1 MNIII
6 ASNMRI
12 KITFLALCVPF
23 LLYAQ
28 SKKQNYIK
36 ETLHLD
42 TNGASIEN
50 VSYYNGLGDLS
61 EIVSTASGTSDN
73 VYTFKTYDSKGR
85 ESKNFYPTPIGSGLD
100 FKDYYSFVSASSN
113 YYNDEYAFKQNYY
126 DDADHI
132 VREDV
137 AGNNW
142 HAHSAHNE
150 CSYETNTLSD
160 KVIRYDADPIAKSY
174 YPEGCLEK
182 ESAKDADGN
191 EVVIFKDLDGNT
203 ILERRNQG
211 DTYYVY
217 DKLGQL
223 RYILSPQYQ
232 EKEDLAAYAYQYD
245 YDECGNL
252 VRKTLPGSQYTQYW
266 YDKEGLLAYE
276 QDALLRDKGLYRF
289 YLYDRFDRVVLVGTT
304 TSCNTNIKNAKHD
317 VSFSSQNGGI
327 ANSGYAFYGNTSN
340 FSKGSN
346 VSLEKAY
353 YYDSY
358 GFLSGAFKDDF
369 APISPS
375 QKGGCNDLLAGSI
388 IKTSNGQFLFTV
400 NSYDPK
406 GNLINTSTK
415 GLKGY
420 TSKVSN
426 TYSLTNKLVT
436 SDAELDVKYGELLKI
451 SLTNEYS
458 TRNNLLIS
466 KKLIL
471 SHGEGT
477 ESSSTLNYMYDA
489 TNRLSQI
496 VRPEQYGNVSYSY
509 DVHGWPVKI
518 ESNSFKEELSYSDGV
533 GTPCYNGNI
542 SSLKWSNSNY
552 SEKRGYKF
560 HYDRLNRLTEANYGE
575 GESLSNAGDNFKE
588 SVNYDL
594 NGNITS
600 LERHG
605 KKQDGT
611 YGVIDK
617 LNVSLN
623 GNQIV
628 NISDAAD
635 KIVYEGALD
644 FEPASDGIS
653 SCKYNDFGALI
664 SDTGRGITMIEYDN
678 NKNPIRIQF
687 SNGNVT
693 KYIYSAEGTK
703 LRTIYY
709 TAMPN
714 INVPDGCT
722 HELDASEIQTTDSL
736 DFLMEGNLILK
747 NGRINKYL
755 FEGGYCEAYNQDMCI
770 AKPAPPFSWFEDGS
784 DSEISEEEQKAYE
797 ERREEWS
804 KAVEALNATDD
815 FNFYYYNKDHLGN
828 NREVIDFRGK
838 ICQVINYYPFGTPF
852 SDQSTTLQA
861 DFQPYKYNGKE
872 FDMMHGLNTYDYGA
886 RQYNPIVPTWD
897 RIDPLCEN
905 FGYMSP
911 YNYCLDNPVNTTDQ
925 DGEGPI
931 LGAVIGGG
939 TELACQLIEN
949 YDTNSSV
956 LDNLSK
962 NVNWTNVGIA
972 AGEGALTSGVS
983 AFKGLGAKVAISA
996 VTSAAKNVSDQIK
1009 DGAKSYKDIDYKDM
1023 AKDMALGAFV
1033 TRTSYK
1039 TAKRATSARFKAVTA
1054 KPTSKAVMHKRAGQ
1068 MRYSKSTRRNAR
1080 KRLENKKENYFGKLE
1095 NSISAAFSSFISYQ
1109 KRYWHVF

>member
-36 ETLHLD
+36 ETVHLD

-50 VSYYNGLGDLS
+50 VSYYNGLGNLS

-289 YLYDRFDRVVLVGTT
+289 YLYDCFDRVVLVGTT
-304 TSCNTNIKNAKHD
+304 TSCNTNIKNAKLN

-358 GFLSGAFKDDF
+358 DFLSGAFKDDF

-755 FEGGYCEAYNQDMCI
+755 FEGGYCGI
-770 AKPAPPFSWFEDGS
+770 AKPAPHFSLYEDGS

-797 ERREEWS
+797 ERRKEWT
-804 KAVEALNATDD
+804 KAVEALNATDA

-828 NREVIDFRGK
+828 NREVIDFGGK

-996 VTSAAKNVSDQIK
+996 VTSAAKEISNQIK
-1009 DGAKSYKDIDYKDM
+1009 KGGKNIDSRQVKKSVIEGA
-1023 AKDMALGAFV
+1023 GV
-1033 TRTSYK
+1033 TFISGYVSK
-1039 TAKRATSARFKAVTA
+1039 IATKIKFRNVKAS
-1054 KPTSKAVMHKRAGQ
+1054 PSNKAIMHKRAGQ

-1080 KRLENKKENYFGKLE
+1080 VRLRDKKTILPINGR
-1095 NSISAAFSSFISYQ
+1095 ID
-1109 KRYWHVF
+1109 

>member
-1 MNIII
+1 
-6 ASNMRI
+6 MRI

>member
-1 MNIII
+1 
-6 ASNMRI
+6 MRI

-50 VSYYNGLGDLS
+50 VSYYNGLGNLS

-191 EVVIFKDLDGNT
+191 EVIIFKDLDGNT

-304 TSCNTNIKNAKHD
+304 TSCNTNIKNAKLN

-358 GFLSGAFKDDF
+358 DFLSGAFKDDF

-755 FEGGYCEAYNQDMCI
+755 FEGGYCGI
-770 AKPAPPFSWFEDGS
+770 AKPAPPFSLYEDGS
-784 DSEISEEEQKAYE
+784 DSEISEEQKAYE
-797 ERREEWS
+797 ERRKEWT
-804 KAVEALNATDD
+804 KAVEALNATDA

-1023 AKDMALGAFV
+1023 AKEMALGAFV

>member
-36 ETLHLD
+36 ETVHLD

-50 VSYYNGLGDLS
+50 VSYYNGLGNLS

-150 CSYETNTLSD
+150 FSYETNTLSD

-304 TSCNTNIKNAKHD
+304 TSCNTNIKNAKLN

-358 GFLSGAFKDDF
+358 DFLSGAFKDDF

-755 FEGGYCEAYNQDMCI
+755 FEGGYCGI
-770 AKPAPPFSWFEDGS
+770 AKPAPPFSLYEDGS

-797 ERREEWS
+797 ERRKEWT
-804 KAVEALNATDD
+804 KAVEALNATDA

-1023 AKDMALGAFV
+1023 AKEMALGAFV

>member
-36 ETLHLD
+36 ETVHLD

-50 VSYYNGLGDLS
+50 VSYYNGLGNLS

-150 CSYETNTLSD
+150 CSYETNTWSD

-304 TSCNTNIKNAKHD
+304 TSCNTNIKNAKLN

-358 GFLSGAFKDDF
+358 DFLSGAFKDDF

-755 FEGGYCEAYNQDMCI
+755 FEGGYCGI
-770 AKPAPPFSWFEDGS
+770 AKPAPHFSLYEDGS

-797 ERREEWS
+797 ERRKEWT
-804 KAVEALNATDD
+804 KAVEALNATDA

-828 NREVIDFRGK
+828 NREVIDFGGK

-996 VTSAAKNVSDQIK
+996 VTSAAKEISNQIK
-1009 DGAKSYKDIDYKDM
+1009 KGGKNIDSRQVKKSVIEGA
-1023 AKDMALGAFV
+1023 GV
-1033 TRTSYK
+1033 TFISGYVSK
-1039 TAKRATSARFKAVTA
+1039 IATKIKFRNVKAS
-1054 KPTSKAVMHKRAGQ
+1054 PSNKAIMHKRAGQ

-1080 KRLENKKENYFGKLE
+1080 VRLRDKKNNFADKWENRLNAILSGIL
-1095 NSISAAFSSFISYQ
+1095 SFS
-1109 KRYWHVF
+1109 KNK

>member
-150 CSYETNTLSD
+150 FSYETNTLSD

-304 TSCNTNIKNAKHD
+304 TSCNTNIKNAKLN

-770 AKPAPPFSWFEDGS
+770 AKPAPPFSLYEDGS

-797 ERREEWS
+797 ERRKEWT
-804 KAVEALNATDD
+804 KAVEALNATDA

-939 TELACQLIEN
+939 TELACQLIEK

-983 AFKGLGAKVAISA
+983 ALKGFGAKVAITA

-1009 DGAKSYKDIDYKDM
+1009 DGAKSYKDIDYKGM
-1023 AKDMALGAFV
+1023 AKDVVIDSSV
-1033 TRTSYK
+1033 TGISGK
-1039 TAKRATSARFKAVTA
+1039 IAKGITNVRFKGVKA
-1054 KPTSKAVMHKRAGQ
+1054 KPTAKAVMHNRAGQ

-1080 KRLENKKENYFGKLE
+1080 VRLRNKKENYSDKWE
-1095 NSISAAFSSFISYQ
+1095 NSISATFSSFISYL
-1109 KRYWHVF
+1109 KRKL

>member
-36 ETLHLD
+36 ETVHLD

-50 VSYYNGLGDLS
+50 VSYYDGLGNLS

-327 ANSGYAFYGNTSN
+327 ANSGYSFYGNTSN

-755 FEGGYCEAYNQDMCI
+755 FEGGYCGI
-770 AKPAPPFSWFEDGS
+770 AKPAPPFSLYEDGS

-797 ERREEWS
+797 ERRKEWT
-804 KAVEALNATDD
+804 KAEEALNATDA

-905 FGYMSP
+905 SGYMSP

-983 AFKGLGAKVAISA
+983 ALKGFGAKVAISA
-996 VTSAAKNVSDQIK
+996 VTSAARNVSDQIK
-1009 DGAKSYKDIDYKDM
+1009 DGAKSYKDINYKNV
-1023 AKDMALGAFV
+1023 AKEMVMGALITGA
-1033 TRTSYK
+1033 SGKYAKIK
-1039 TAKRATSARFKAVTA
+1039 TKQKFRNVVA
-1054 KPTSKAVMHKRAGQ
+1054 KPTSKATMHRRAGQ
-1068 MRYSKSTRRNAR
+1068 MRYSKSTRKNAR
-1080 KRLENKKENYFGKLE
+1080 SRLKKEKNNYLDKRE
-1095 NSISAAFSSFISYQ
+1095 NRVNAILSGIYSFIE
-1109 KRYWHVF
+1109 RIW

>member
-755 FEGGYCEAYNQDMCI
+755 FEGGYCGI
-770 AKPAPPFSWFEDGS
+770 AKPAPHFSLYEDGS

-797 ERREEWS
+797 ERRKEWT
-804 KAVEALNATDD
+804 KAVEALNATDA

-828 NREVIDFRGK
+828 NREVIDFGGK

-1023 AKDMALGAFV
+1023 AKEMALGAFV

>member
-36 ETLHLD
+36 ETVHLD

-50 VSYYNGLGDLS
+50 VSYYNGLGNLS

-304 TSCNTNIKNAKHD
+304 TSCNTNIKNAKLN

-358 GFLSGAFKDDF
+358 DFLSGAFKDDF

-755 FEGGYCEAYNQDMCI
+755 FEGGYCGI
-770 AKPAPPFSWFEDGS
+770 AKPAPHFSLYEDGS

-797 ERREEWS
+797 ERRKEWT
-804 KAVEALNATDD
+804 KAVEALNATDA

-828 NREVIDFRGK
+828 NREVIDFGGK

-1009 DGAKSYKDIDYKDM
+1009 DGAKSYKDIDYKGM
-1023 AKDMALGAFV
+1023 AKDVVIDSSV
-1033 TRTSYK
+1033 TGISGK
-1039 TAKRATSARFKAVTA
+1039 IAKGITNVRFKGVKA
-1054 KPTSKAVMHKRAGQ
+1054 KPTAKAVMHNRAGQ

-1080 KRLENKKENYFGKLE
+1080 VRLRNKKENYSDKWE
-1095 NSISAAFSSFISYQ
+1095 NSISATFSSFISYL
-1109 KRYWHVF
+1109 KRKL

>member
-1 MNIII
+1 
-6 ASNMRI
+6 MRI

-36 ETLHLD
+36 ETVHLD

-50 VSYYNGLGDLS
+50 VSYYDGLGNLS

-327 ANSGYAFYGNTSN
+327 ANSGYSFYGNTSN

-722 HELDASEIQTTDSL
+722 HELDASEIQITDSL

-755 FEGGYCEAYNQDMCI
+755 FEGGYCGI
-770 AKPAPPFSWFEDGS
+770 AKPAPPFSLYEDGS

-797 ERREEWS
+797 ERRKEWT
-804 KAVEALNATDD
+804 KAEEALNATDA

-983 AFKGLGAKVAISA
+983 ALKGFGAKVAISA
-996 VTSAAKNVSDQIK
+996 VTSAARNVSDQIK
-1009 DGAKSYKDIDYKDM
+1009 DGAKSYKDINYKNV
-1023 AKDMALGAFV
+1023 AKEMVMGALITGA
-1033 TRTSYK
+1033 SGKYAKIK
-1039 TAKRATSARFKAVTA
+1039 TKQKFRNVVA
-1054 KPTSKAVMHKRAGQ
+1054 KPTSKATMHRRAGQ
-1068 MRYSKSTRRNAR
+1068 MRYSKSTRKNAR
-1080 KRLENKKENYFGKLE
+1080 SRLKKEKNNYLDKRE
-1095 NSISAAFSSFISYQ
+1095 NRVNAILSGIYSFIE
-1109 KRYWHVF
+1109 RIW

>member
-150 CSYETNTLSD
+150 FSYETNTLSD

-755 FEGGYCEAYNQDMCI
+755 FEGGYCGI
-770 AKPAPPFSWFEDGS
+770 AKPAPHFSLYEDGS

-797 ERREEWS
+797 ERRKEWT
-804 KAVEALNATDD
+804 KAEEALNATDA

-996 VTSAAKNVSDQIK
+996 VTSAAKEISNQIK
-1009 DGAKSYKDIDYKDM
+1009 KGGKNIDSRQVKKSVIEGA
-1023 AKDMALGAFV
+1023 GV
-1033 TRTSYK
+1033 TFISGYVSK
-1039 TAKRATSARFKAVTA
+1039 IATKIKFRNVKAS
-1054 KPTSKAVMHKRAGQ
+1054 PSNKAIMHKRAGQ

-1080 KRLENKKENYFGKLE
+1080 VRLRDKKNNFADKWENRLNAILSGIL
-1095 NSISAAFSSFISYQ
+1095 SFS
-1109 KRYWHVF
+1109 KNK

>member
-150 CSYETNTLSD
+150 FSYETNTLSD

-245 YDECGNL
+245 YDKCGNL

-304 TSCNTNIKNAKHD
+304 TSCNTNIKNAKLN

-358 GFLSGAFKDDF
+358 DFLSGAFKDDF

-755 FEGGYCEAYNQDMCI
+755 FEGGYCGI
-770 AKPAPPFSWFEDGS
+770 AKPAPPFSLYEDGS

-797 ERREEWS
+797 ERRKEWT
-804 KAVEALNATDD
+804 KAVEALNATDA

-996 VTSAAKNVSDQIK
+996 VTSAAKEISNQIK
-1009 DGAKSYKDIDYKDM
+1009 KGGKNIDSRQVKKSVIEGA
-1023 AKDMALGAFV
+1023 GV
-1033 TRTSYK
+1033 TFISGYVSK
-1039 TAKRATSARFKAVTA
+1039 IATKIKFRNVKAS
-1054 KPTSKAVMHKRAGQ
+1054 PSNKAIMHKRAGQ

-1080 KRLENKKENYFGKLE
+1080 VRLRDKKNNFADKWENRLNAILSGIL
-1095 NSISAAFSSFISYQ
+1095 SFS
-1109 KRYWHVF
+1109 KNK

>member
-36 ETLHLD
+36 ETVHLD

-50 VSYYNGLGDLS
+50 VSYYDGLGNLS

-755 FEGGYCEAYNQDMCI
+755 FEGGYCGI
-770 AKPAPPFSWFEDGS
+770 AKPAPPFSLYEDGS

-797 ERREEWS
+797 ERRKEWT
-804 KAVEALNATDD
+804 KAVEALNATDA

>member
-36 ETLHLD
+36 ETVHLD

-755 FEGGYCEAYNQDMCI
+755 FEGGYCGI
-770 AKPAPPFSWFEDGS
+770 AKPAPHFSLYEDGS

-797 ERREEWS
+797 ERRKEWT
-804 KAVEALNATDD
+804 KAVEALNATDA

-828 NREVIDFRGK
+828 NREVIDFGGK

-996 VTSAAKNVSDQIK
+996 VTSAAKEISNQIK
-1009 DGAKSYKDIDYKDM
+1009 KGGKNIDSRQVKKSVIEGA
-1023 AKDMALGAFV
+1023 GV
-1033 TRTSYK
+1033 TFISGYVSK
-1039 TAKRATSARFKAVTA
+1039 IATKIKFRNVKAS
-1054 KPTSKAVMHKRAGQ
+1054 PSNKAIMHKRAGQ

-1080 KRLENKKENYFGKLE
+1080 VRLRDKKNNFADKWENRLNAILSGIL
-1095 NSISAAFSSFISYQ
+1095 SFS
-1109 KRYWHVF
+1109 KNK

>member
-1 MNIII
+1 
-6 ASNMRI
+6 MRI
-12 KITFLALCVPF
+12 KITFLALFVPF

-50 VSYYNGLGDLS
+50 VSYYDGLGNLS

-304 TSCNTNIKNAKHD
+304 TSCNTNIKNAKLN

-340 FSKGSN
+340 FSKVSN

-358 GFLSGAFKDDF
+358 DFLSGAFKDDF

-755 FEGGYCEAYNQDMCI
+755 FEGGYCGI

-797 ERREEWS
+797 ERRKEWT
-804 KAVEALNATDD
+804 KAVEELNATDD

-996 VTSAAKNVSDQIK
+996 VTSAAKEISNQIK
-1009 DGAKSYKDIDYKDM
+1009 KGGKNIDSRQVKKSVIEGA
-1023 AKDMALGAFV
+1023 GV
-1033 TRTSYK
+1033 TFISGYVSK
-1039 TAKRATSARFKAVTA
+1039 IATKIKFRNVKAS
-1054 KPTSKAVMHKRAGQ
+1054 PSNKAIMHKRAGQ

-1080 KRLENKKENYFGKLE
+1080 VRLRDKKNNFADKWENRLNAILSGI
-1095 NSISAAFSSFISYQ
+1095 ISFS
-1109 KRYWHVF
+1109 KNK

>member
-36 ETLHLD
+36 ETVHLD

-50 VSYYNGLGDLS
+50 VSYYNGLGNLS

-245 YDECGNL
+245 YDKCGNL

-304 TSCNTNIKNAKHD
+304 TSCNTNIKNAKLN

-358 GFLSGAFKDDF
+358 DFLSGAFKDDF

-755 FEGGYCEAYNQDMCI
+755 FEGGYCGI
-770 AKPAPPFSWFEDGS
+770 AKPAPPFSLYEDGS
-784 DSEISEEEQKAYE
+784 DSEISEEQKAYE
-797 ERREEWS
+797 ERRKEWT
-804 KAVEALNATDD
+804 KAVEELNATDA

-1009 DGAKSYKDIDYKDM
+1009 NGNKNIDSRQVKKSVIEGA
-1023 AKDMALGAFV
+1023 GV
-1033 TRTSYK
+1033 TFISGYVSK
-1039 TAKRATSARFKAVTA
+1039 IATKIRFRNVKAS
-1054 KPTSKAVMHKRAGQ
+1054 PSNKAIMHKRAGQ

-1080 KRLENKKENYFGKLE
+1080 VRLRDKKNNFANKWE
-1095 NSISAAFSSFISYQ
+1095 NSMNAILSGILSFL
-1109 KRYWHVF
+1109 KD

>member
-36 ETLHLD
+36 ETVHLD

-50 VSYYNGLGDLS
+50 VSYYDGLGNLS

-304 TSCNTNIKNAKHD
+304 TSCNTNIKNAKLN

-358 GFLSGAFKDDF
+358 DFLSGAFKDDF

-755 FEGGYCEAYNQDMCI
+755 FEGGYCGI
-770 AKPAPPFSWFEDGS
+770 AKPAPPFSLYEDGS

-797 ERREEWS
+797 ERRKEWT
-804 KAVEALNATDD
+804 KAEEALNATDA

-996 VTSAAKNVSDQIK
+996 VTSAARNVSDQIK
-1009 DGAKSYKDIDYKDM
+1009 DGAKSYKDIDYKNV
-1023 AKDMALGAFV
+1023 AKEMVMGALITGA
-1033 TRTSYK
+1033 SGKYAKIK
-1039 TAKRATSARFKAVTA
+1039 TKQKFRNVVA
-1054 KPTSKAVMHKRAGQ
+1054 KPTSKATMHRRAGQ
-1068 MRYSKSTRRNAR
+1068 MRYSKSTRKNAR
-1080 KRLENKKENYFGKLE
+1080 SRLKKEKNNYLDKRE
-1095 NSISAAFSSFISYQ
+1095 NRVNAILSGIYSFIE
-1109 KRYWHVF
+1109 RIW

>member
-1 MNIII
+1 
-6 ASNMRI
+6 MRI

-36 ETLHLD
+36 ETVHLD

-50 VSYYNGLGDLS
+50 VSYYNGLGNLS

-203 ILERRNQG
+203 ILERRTQG

-289 YLYDRFDRVVLVGTT
+289 YLYDRYGRVVLVGTT
-304 TSCNTNIKNAKHD
+304 TSCNTNIKNAKLN

-358 GFLSGAFKDDF
+358 DFLSGAFKDDF

-755 FEGGYCEAYNQDMCI
+755 FEGGYCGI
-770 AKPAPPFSWFEDGS
+770 AKPAPPFSLYEDGS
-784 DSEISEEEQKAYE
+784 DSEISEEQKAYE
-797 ERREEWS
+797 ERRKEWT
-804 KAVEALNATDD
+804 KAVEELNATDA

-1009 DGAKSYKDIDYKDM
+1009 NGNKNIDSRQVKKSVIEGA
-1023 AKDMALGAFV
+1023 GV
-1033 TRTSYK
+1033 TFISGYVSK
-1039 TAKRATSARFKAVTA
+1039 IATKIRFRNVKAS
-1054 KPTSKAVMHKRAGQ
+1054 PSNKAIMHKRAGQ

-1080 KRLENKKENYFGKLE
+1080 VRLRDKKNNFANKWE
-1095 NSISAAFSSFISYQ
+1095 NSMNAILSGILSFL
-1109 KRYWHVF
+1109 KD

>member
-304 TSCNTNIKNAKHD
+304 TSCNTNIKNAKLN

-358 GFLSGAFKDDF
+358 DFLSGAFKDDF

-755 FEGGYCEAYNQDMCI
+755 FEGGYCGI
-770 AKPAPPFSWFEDGS
+770 AKPAPHFSLYEDGS

-797 ERREEWS
+797 ERRKEWT
-804 KAVEALNATDD
+804 KAVEALNATDA

-828 NREVIDFRGK
+828 NREVIDFGGK

-996 VTSAAKNVSDQIK
+996 VTSAAKEISNQIK
-1009 DGAKSYKDIDYKDM
+1009 KGGKNIDSRQVKKSVIEGA
-1023 AKDMALGAFV
+1023 GV
-1033 TRTSYK
+1033 TFISGYVSK
-1039 TAKRATSARFKAVTA
+1039 IATKIKFRNVKAS
-1054 KPTSKAVMHKRAGQ
+1054 PSNKAIMHKRAGQ

-1080 KRLENKKENYFGKLE
+1080 VRLRDKKTILPINGR
-1095 NSISAAFSSFISYQ
+1095 ID
-1109 KRYWHVF
+1109 

>member
-1 MNIII
+1 
-6 ASNMRI
+6 MRI

-36 ETLHLD
+36 ETVHLD

-50 VSYYNGLGDLS
+50 VSYYDGLGNLS

-150 CSYETNTLSD
+150 CSYETNILSD

-1009 DGAKSYKDIDYKDM
+1009 NGNKNIDSRQVKKSVIEGA
-1023 AKDMALGAFV
+1023 GV
-1033 TRTSYK
+1033 TFISGYVSK
-1039 TAKRATSARFKAVTA
+1039 IATKIRFRNVKAS
-1054 KPTSKAVMHKRAGQ
+1054 PSNKAIMHKRAGQ

-1080 KRLENKKENYFGKLE
+1080 VRLRDKKNNFANKWE
-1095 NSISAAFSSFISYQ
+1095 NSMNAILSGILSFL
-1109 KRYWHVF
+1109 KD

>member
-1 MNIII
+1 
-6 ASNMRI
+6 MRI

-36 ETLHLD
+36 ETVHLD

-50 VSYYNGLGDLS
+50 VSYYNGLGNLS

-245 YDECGNL
+245 YDKCGNL

-304 TSCNTNIKNAKHD
+304 TSCNTNIKNAKLN

-358 GFLSGAFKDDF
+358 DFLSGAFKDDF

-755 FEGGYCEAYNQDMCI
+755 FEGGYCGI
-770 AKPAPPFSWFEDGS
+770 AKPAPPFSLYEDGS

-797 ERREEWS
+797 ERRKEWT
-804 KAVEALNATDD
+804 KAVEALNATDV

-828 NREVIDFRGK
+828 NREVIDFGGK

-962 NVNWTNVGIA
+962 NVNWTNVAIA
-972 AGEGALTSGVS
+972 TGEGALTSGVS

-996 VTSAAKNVSDQIK
+996 VTSAAKEISNQIK
-1009 DGAKSYKDIDYKDM
+1009 KGGKNIDSRQVKKSVIEGA
-1023 AKDMALGAFV
+1023 GV
-1033 TRTSYK
+1033 TFISGYVSK
-1039 TAKRATSARFKAVTA
+1039 IATKIKFRNVKAS
-1054 KPTSKAVMHKRAGQ
+1054 PSNKAIMHKRAGQ

-1080 KRLENKKENYFGKLE
+1080 VRLRDKKNNFADKWENRLNVILSGIL
-1095 NSISAAFSSFISYQ
+1095 SFS
-1109 KRYWHVF
+1109 KDK

>member
-1 MNIII
+1 
-6 ASNMRI
+6 MRI

-36 ETLHLD
+36 ETVHLD

-50 VSYYNGLGDLS
+50 VSYYDGLGNLS

-245 YDECGNL
+245 YDKCGNL

-304 TSCNTNIKNAKHD
+304 TSCNTNIKNAKLN

-358 GFLSGAFKDDF
+358 DFLSGAFKDDF

-755 FEGGYCEAYNQDMCI
+755 FEGGYCGI
-770 AKPAPPFSWFEDGS
+770 AKPAPPFSLYEDGS

-797 ERREEWS
+797 ERRKEWT
-804 KAVEALNATDD
+804 KAVEELNATDA

-1009 DGAKSYKDIDYKDM
+1009 NGNKNIDSRQVKKSVIEGA
-1023 AKDMALGAFV
+1023 GV
-1033 TRTSYK
+1033 TFISGYVSK
-1039 TAKRATSARFKAVTA
+1039 IATKIRFRNVKAS
-1054 KPTSKAVMHKRAGQ
+1054 PSNKAIMHKRAGQ

-1080 KRLENKKENYFGKLE
+1080 VRLRDKKNNFANKWE
-1095 NSISAAFSSFISYQ
+1095 NSMNAILSGILSFL
-1109 KRYWHVF
+1109 KD

>member
-1 MNIII
+1 
-6 ASNMRI
+6 MRI

-36 ETLHLD
+36 ETVHLD

-50 VSYYNGLGDLS
+50 VSYYNGLGNLS

-289 YLYDRFDRVVLVGTT
+289 YLYDRYGRVVLVGTT
-304 TSCNTNIKNAKHD
+304 TSCNTNIKNAKLN

-358 GFLSGAFKDDF
+358 DFLSGAFKDDF

-496 VRPEQYGNVSYSY
+496 VRPDQYGNVSYSY

-755 FEGGYCEAYNQDMCI
+755 FEGGYCGI
-770 AKPAPPFSWFEDGS
+770 AKPAPPFSLYEDGS
-784 DSEISEEEQKAYE
+784 DSEISEEQKAYE
-797 ERREEWS
+797 ERRKEWT
-804 KAVEALNATDD
+804 KAVEELNATDA

-939 TELACQLIEN
+939 IELACQLIEN

-962 NVNWTNVGIA
+962 NVNWTNVTIA

-1009 DGAKSYKDIDYKDM
+1009 DGAKSYKDIDYKNV
-1023 AKDMALGAFV
+1023 AKEMVMGALITGA
-1033 TRTSYK
+1033 SGKYAKIK
-1039 TAKRATSARFKAVTA
+1039 TKQKFRNVVA
-1054 KPTSKAVMHKRAGQ
+1054 KPTSKATMHRRAGQ
-1068 MRYSKSTRRNAR
+1068 MRYSKSTRKNAR
-1080 KRLENKKENYFGKLE
+1080 SRLKKEKNNYLDKRE
-1095 NSISAAFSSFISYQ
+1095 NRVNAILSGIYSFIE
-1109 KRYWHVF
+1109 RIW

>member
-1 MNIII
+1 
-6 ASNMRI
+6 MRI

-36 ETLHLD
+36 ETVHLD

-50 VSYYNGLGDLS
+50 VSYYDGLGNLS

-150 CSYETNTLSD
+150 FSYETNTLSD

-327 ANSGYAFYGNTSN
+327 ANSGYSFYGNTSN

-1009 DGAKSYKDIDYKDM
+1009 NGNKNIDSRQVKKSVIEGA
-1023 AKDMALGAFV
+1023 GV
-1033 TRTSYK
+1033 TFISGYVSK
-1039 TAKRATSARFKAVTA
+1039 IATKIRFRNVKAS
-1054 KPTSKAVMHKRAGQ
+1054 PSNKAIMHKRAGQ

-1080 KRLENKKENYFGKLE
+1080 VRLRDKKNNFANKWE
-1095 NSISAAFSSFISYQ
+1095 NSMNAILSGILSFL
-1109 KRYWHVF
+1109 KD

>member
-36 ETLHLD
+36 ETVHLD

-50 VSYYNGLGDLS
+50 VSYYDGLGNLS

-327 ANSGYAFYGNTSN
+327 ANSGYSFYGNTSN

-1009 DGAKSYKDIDYKDM
+1009 NGNKNIDSRQVKKSVIEGA
-1023 AKDMALGAFV
+1023 GV
-1033 TRTSYK
+1033 TFISGYVSK
-1039 TAKRATSARFKAVTA
+1039 IATKIRFRNVKAS
-1054 KPTSKAVMHKRAGQ
+1054 PSNKAIMHKRAGQ

-1080 KRLENKKENYFGKLE
+1080 VRLRDKKNNFANKWE
-1095 NSISAAFSSFISYQ
+1095 NSMNAILSGILSFL
-1109 KRYWHVF
+1109 KD

>member
-36 ETLHLD
+36 ETVHLD

-50 VSYYNGLGDLS
+50 VSYYDGLGNLS

-73 VYTFKTYDSKGR
+73 VYTFNTYDSKGR

-150 CSYETNTLSD
+150 FSYETNTLSD

-755 FEGGYCEAYNQDMCI
+755 FEGGYCGI
-770 AKPAPPFSWFEDGS
+770 AKPAPHFSLYEDGS
-784 DSEISEEEQKAYE
+784 DSEISEEQKAYE
-797 ERREEWS
+797 ERRKEWT
-804 KAVEALNATDD
+804 KAEEALNATDA

-1009 DGAKSYKDIDYKDM
+1009 NGNKNIDSRQVKKSVIEGA
-1023 AKDMALGAFV
+1023 GV
-1033 TRTSYK
+1033 TFISGYVSK
-1039 TAKRATSARFKAVTA
+1039 IATKIRFRNVKAS
-1054 KPTSKAVMHKRAGQ
+1054 PSNKAIMHKRAGQ

-1080 KRLENKKENYFGKLE
+1080 VRLRDKKNNFANKWE
-1095 NSISAAFSSFISYQ
+1095 NSMNAILSGILSFL
-1109 KRYWHVF
+1109 KD

>member
-36 ETLHLD
+36 ETVHLD

-50 VSYYNGLGDLS
+50 VSYYDGLGNLS

-755 FEGGYCEAYNQDMCI
+755 FEGGYCGI
-770 AKPAPPFSWFEDGS
+770 AKPAPPFSLYEDGS

-797 ERREEWS
+797 ERRKEWT
-804 KAVEALNATDD
+804 KAVEALNATDA

-996 VTSAAKNVSDQIK
+996 VTSAAKEISNQIK
-1009 DGAKSYKDIDYKDM
+1009 KGGKNIDSRQVKKSVIEGA
-1023 AKDMALGAFV
+1023 GV
-1033 TRTSYK
+1033 TFISGYVSK
-1039 TAKRATSARFKAVTA
+1039 IATKIKFRNVKAS
-1054 KPTSKAVMHKRAGQ
+1054 PSNKAIMHKRAGQ

-1080 KRLENKKENYFGKLE
+1080 VRLRDKKNNFADKWENRLNAILSGI
-1095 NSISAAFSSFISYQ
+1095 ISFS
-1109 KRYWHVF
+1109 KNK

>member
-1 MNIII
+1 
-6 ASNMRI
+6 MRI

-36 ETLHLD
+36 ETVHLD

-50 VSYYNGLGDLS
+50 VSYYDGLGNLS

-327 ANSGYAFYGNTSN
+327 ANSGYSFYGNTSN

-755 FEGGYCEAYNQDMCI
+755 FEGGYCGI
-770 AKPAPPFSWFEDGS
+770 AKPAPPFSLYEDGS

-797 ERREEWS
+797 ERRKEWT
-804 KAVEALNATDD
+804 KAEEALNATDA

-983 AFKGLGAKVAISA
+983 ALKGFGAKVAISA
-996 VTSAAKNVSDQIK
+996 VTSAARNVSDQIK
-1009 DGAKSYKDIDYKDM
+1009 DGAKSYKDINYKNV
-1023 AKDMALGAFV
+1023 AKEMVMGALITGA
-1033 TRTSYK
+1033 SGKYAKIK
-1039 TAKRATSARFKAVTA
+1039 TKQKFRNVVA
-1054 KPTSKAVMHKRAGQ
+1054 KPTSKATMHRRAGQ
-1068 MRYSKSTRRNAR
+1068 MRYSKSTRKNAR
-1080 KRLENKKENYFGKLE
+1080 SRLKKEKNNYLDKRE
-1095 NSISAAFSSFISYQ
+1095 NRVNAILSGIYSFIE
-1109 KRYWHVF
+1109 RIW

>member
-1009 DGAKSYKDIDYKDM
+1009 NGNKNIDSRQVKKSVIEGA
-1023 AKDMALGAFV
+1023 GV
-1033 TRTSYK
+1033 TFISGYVSK
-1039 TAKRATSARFKAVTA
+1039 IATKIRFRNVKAS
-1054 KPTSKAVMHKRAGQ
+1054 PSNKAIMHKRAGQ

-1080 KRLENKKENYFGKLE
+1080 VRLRDKKNNFANKWE
-1095 NSISAAFSSFISYQ
+1095 NSMNAILSGILSFL
-1109 KRYWHVF
+1109 KD

>member
-36 ETLHLD
+36 ETVHLD

-50 VSYYNGLGDLS
+50 VSYYNGLGNLS

-304 TSCNTNIKNAKHD
+304 TSCNTNIKNAKLN

-358 GFLSGAFKDDF
+358 DFLSGAFKDDF

-755 FEGGYCEAYNQDMCI
+755 FEGGYCGI
-770 AKPAPPFSWFEDGS
+770 AKPAPHFSLYEDGS

-797 ERREEWS
+797 ERRKEWI
-804 KAVEALNATDD
+804 KAVEALNATDA

-828 NREVIDFRGK
+828 NREVIDFGGK

-996 VTSAAKNVSDQIK
+996 VTSAAKEISNQIK
-1009 DGAKSYKDIDYKDM
+1009 KGGKNIDSRQVKKSVIEGA
-1023 AKDMALGAFV
+1023 GV
-1033 TRTSYK
+1033 TFISGYVSK
-1039 TAKRATSARFKAVTA
+1039 IATKIKFRNVKAS
-1054 KPTSKAVMHKRAGQ
+1054 PSNKAIMHKRAGQ

-1080 KRLENKKENYFGKLE
+1080 VRLRDKKNNFADKWENRLNAILSGIL
-1095 NSISAAFSSFISYQ
+1095 SFS
-1109 KRYWHVF
+1109 KNK

>member
-150 CSYETNTLSD
+150 FSYETNTLSD

-358 GFLSGAFKDDF
+358 DFLSGAFKDDF

-755 FEGGYCEAYNQDMCI
+755 FEGGYCGI
-770 AKPAPPFSWFEDGS
+770 AKPAPPFSLYEDGS

-797 ERREEWS
+797 ERRKEWT
-804 KAVEALNATDD
+804 KAVEALNATDA

>member
-36 ETLHLD
+36 ETVHLD

-50 VSYYNGLGDLS
+50 VSYYDGLGNLS

-73 VYTFKTYDSKGR
+73 VYTFNTYDSKGR

-150 CSYETNTLSD
+150 FSYETNTLSD

-1009 DGAKSYKDIDYKDM
+1009 NGNKNIDSRQVKKSVIEGA
-1023 AKDMALGAFV
+1023 GV
-1033 TRTSYK
+1033 TFISGYVSKIATKIRFRNVKASPSN
-1039 TAKRATSARFKAVTA
+1039 RAI
-1054 KPTSKAVMHKRAGQ
+1054 MHKRAGQ

-1080 KRLENKKENYFGKLE
+1080 VRLRDKKNNFANKWE
-1095 NSISAAFSSFISYQ
+1095 NSMNAILSGILSFL
-1109 KRYWHVF
+1109 KD

>member
-1 MNIII
+1 
-6 ASNMRI
+6 MRI

-28 SKKQNYIK
+28 SKEQNYIK

-50 VSYYNGLGDLS
+50 VSYYNGLGNLS

-100 FKDYYSFVSASSN
+100 FKDYYSFVGASCN

-126 DDADHI
+126 DDADRI

-191 EVVIFKDLDGNT
+191 EIVIFKDLDGNT

-289 YLYDRFDRVVLVGTT
+289 YLHDAYGRVVLVGTT
-304 TSCNTNIKNAKHD
+304 TSCNTNVKNAKLN
-317 VSFSSQNGGI
+317 VNFSSQNGGI

-340 FSKGSN
+340 FSIGSN

-358 GFLSGAFKDDF
+358 GFLSGVFKDDF
-369 APISPS
+369 APITPS
-375 QKGGCNDLLAGSI
+375 QKGGCHDLLAGSI

-477 ESSSTLNYMYDA
+477 ESSSMLNYMYDA

-755 FEGGYCEAYNQDMCI
+755 FEGGYCEAYNQQLNI
-770 AKPAPPFSWFEDGS
+770 SKPSHFFLWDEDG
-784 DSEISEEEQKAYE
+784 ENAEMSEEEKKAYE
-797 ERREEWS
+797 EKLKQWEEAQ
-804 KAVEALNATDD
+804 KLHDATDA

-828 NREVIDFRGK
+828 NREVIDIGGK

-852 SDQSTTLQA
+852 CDQSTTLQA

-911 YNYCLDNPVNTTDQ
+911 YNYCLDNPVNATDQ

-1009 DGAKSYKDIDYKDM
+1009 NGNKNIDSRQVKKSVIEGA
-1023 AKDMALGAFV
+1023 GV
-1033 TRTSYK
+1033 TFISGYVSK
-1039 TAKRATSARFKAVTA
+1039 IATKIRFRNVKAS
-1054 KPTSKAVMHKRAGQ
+1054 PSNKAIMHKRAGQ

-1080 KRLENKKENYFGKLE
+1080 VRLRDKKNNFANKWE
-1095 NSISAAFSSFISYQ
+1095 NSLNAIFSGILSFL
-1109 KRYWHVF
+1109 KD

>member
-1 MNIII
+1 
-6 ASNMRI
+6 MRI

-755 FEGGYCEAYNQDMCI
+755 FEGGYCGI
-770 AKPAPPFSWFEDGS
+770 AKPAPHFSLYEDGS

-797 ERREEWS
+797 ERRKEWT
-804 KAVEALNATDD
+804 KAVEALNATDA

-828 NREVIDFRGK
+828 NREVIDFGGK

-1023 AKDMALGAFV
+1023 AKEMALGAFV

>member
-50 VSYYNGLGDLS
+50 VSYYDGLGNLS

-150 CSYETNTLSD
+150 FSYETNTLSD

-304 TSCNTNIKNAKHD
+304 TSCNTNIKNAKLN

-358 GFLSGAFKDDF
+358 DFLSGAFKDDF

-375 QKGGCNDLLAGSI
+375 QKGGCNDLLVGSI

-755 FEGGYCEAYNQDMCI
+755 FEGGYCGI
-770 AKPAPPFSWFEDGS
+770 AKPAPPFSLYEDGS

-797 ERREEWS
+797 ERRKEWT
-804 KAVEALNATDD
+804 KAVEALNATDA

-996 VTSAAKNVSDQIK
+996 VTSAAKEISNQIK
-1009 DGAKSYKDIDYKDM
+1009 KGGKNIDSRQVKKSVIEGA
-1023 AKDMALGAFV
+1023 GV
-1033 TRTSYK
+1033 TFISGYVSK
-1039 TAKRATSARFKAVTA
+1039 IATKIKFRNVKAS
-1054 KPTSKAVMHKRAGQ
+1054 PSNKAIMHKRAGQ

-1080 KRLENKKENYFGKLE
+1080 VRLRDKKNNFADKWENRLNAILSGI
-1095 NSISAAFSSFISYQ
+1095 ISFS
-1109 KRYWHVF
+1109 KNK

>member
-50 VSYYNGLGDLS
+50 VSYYDGLGNLS

-150 CSYETNTLSD
+150 FSYETNTLSD

-304 TSCNTNIKNAKHD
+304 TSCNTNIKNAKLN

-358 GFLSGAFKDDF
+358 DFLSGAFKDDF

-755 FEGGYCEAYNQDMCI
+755 FEGGYCGI
-770 AKPAPPFSWFEDGS
+770 AKPAPPFSLYEDGS
-784 DSEISEEEQKAYE
+784 DSEISEEQKAYE
-797 ERREEWS
+797 ERRKEWT
-804 KAVEALNATDD
+804 KAVEALNATDA

-1023 AKDMALGAFV
+1023 AKEMALGAFV

>member
-36 ETLHLD
+36 ETVHLD

-50 VSYYNGLGDLS
+50 VSYYDGLGNLS

-1009 DGAKSYKDIDYKDM
+1009 NGNKNIDSRQVKKSVIEGA
-1023 AKDMALGAFV
+1023 GV
-1033 TRTSYK
+1033 TFISGYVSK
-1039 TAKRATSARFKAVTA
+1039 IATKIRFRNVKAS
-1054 KPTSKAVMHKRAGQ
+1054 PSNKAIMHKRAGQ

-1080 KRLENKKENYFGKLE
+1080 VRLRDKKNNFANKWE
-1095 NSISAAFSSFISYQ
+1095 NSMNAILSGILSFL
-1109 KRYWHVF
+1109 KD

>member
-36 ETLHLD
+36 ETVHLD

-150 CSYETNTLSD
+150 FSYETNTLSD

-191 EVVIFKDLDGNT
+191 EVVIFKDLDGNI

-358 GFLSGAFKDDF
+358 DFLSGAFKDDF

-755 FEGGYCEAYNQDMCI
+755 FEGGYCGI
-770 AKPAPPFSWFEDGS
+770 AKPAPPFSLYEDGS

-797 ERREEWS
+797 ERRKEWT
-804 KAVEALNATDD
+804 KAEEALNATDA

-872 FDMMHGLNTYDYGA
+872 FDKMHGLNTYDYGA

-996 VTSAAKNVSDQIK
+996 VTSAARNVSDQIK
-1009 DGAKSYKDIDYKDM
+1009 DGAKSYKDINYKNV
-1023 AKDMALGAFV
+1023 AKEMVMGALITGA
-1033 TRTSYK
+1033 SGKYAKIK
-1039 TAKRATSARFKAVTA
+1039 TKQKFRNVVA
-1054 KPTSKAVMHKRAGQ
+1054 KPTSKATMHRRAGQ
-1068 MRYSKSTRRNAR
+1068 MRYSKSTRKNAR
-1080 KRLENKKENYFGKLE
+1080 SRLKKEKNNYLDKRE
-1095 NSISAAFSSFISYQ
+1095 NRVNAILSGIYSFIE
-1109 KRYWHVF
+1109 RIW

>member
-36 ETLHLD
+36 ETVHLD

-50 VSYYNGLGDLS
+50 VSYYNGLGNLS

-304 TSCNTNIKNAKHD
+304 TSCNTNIKNAKLN

-358 GFLSGAFKDDF
+358 DFLSGAFKDDF

-755 FEGGYCEAYNQDMCI
+755 FEGGYCGI
-770 AKPAPPFSWFEDGS
+770 AKPAPPFSLYEDGS

-797 ERREEWS
+797 ERRKEWT
-804 KAVEALNATDD
+804 KAVEALNATDA

-996 VTSAAKNVSDQIK
+996 VTSAAKEISNQIK
-1009 DGAKSYKDIDYKDM
+1009 KGGKNIDSRQVKKSVIEGA
-1023 AKDMALGAFV
+1023 GV
-1033 TRTSYK
+1033 TFISGYVSK
-1039 TAKRATSARFKAVTA
+1039 IATKIKFRNVKAS
-1054 KPTSKAVMHKRAGQ
+1054 PSNKAIMHKRAGQ

-1080 KRLENKKENYFGKLE
+1080 VRLRDKKNNFADKWENRLNAILSGI
-1095 NSISAAFSSFISYQ
+1095 ISFS
-1109 KRYWHVF
+1109 KNK